1 MIKMYKEGITRFVEE
16 AEQSKFLSMGYV
28 IVEEKKQGEEKQ
40 QGEEKPKKKA

>member
-28 IVEEKKQGEEKQ
+28 IVEEKKQGEK
-40 QGEEKPKKKA
+40 KPKEKA

>member
-28 IVEEKKQGEEKQ
+28 VVEEKKQGEEK
-40 QGEEKPKKKA
+40 PKKKA